1 MTTRQRYSFL
11 VRQISVMAS
20 VTVTG
25 LLTDAPRFLTSL
37 SERLRQMP
45 IPGALRLSK
54 VASLLAQRTSSPS
67 LQLLQKGQ
75 INEAMAALRSKS
87 QFEKGRF
94 FSSPRTR
101 HLRGIQQELTATMG
115 GPASDAT
122 SRNHMK
128 QTSATNLRVLLF
140 LTNSRPHTLSGY
152 TERSR
157 GTIESLTRSGVEV
170 FPTTRLGYPAVV
182 GRFARSNVEAEGD
195 ITYTRLI
202 PWFMPIN
209 ASVVR
214 TKTVKALVRQ
224 AAAQDISLM
233 HTTTPFRNAL
243 IVSKAA
249 SCLGVPWIYEVR
261 GEPEKTWLAK
271 RESLGDLEA
280 QQSELYQCSRNQE
293 LEAMKAADAVVVL
306 SKVQKQSIRE
316 HGVSA
321 SKIHVVPNAVDGVQL
336 QEFRAKGIARSEAR
350 KLLDLPVEKKLVG
363 IISSLVEYEG
373 IDVLLRAV
381 AQLPSDYECVVV
393 GDGTARPS
401 LEELKDRLQL
411 GQRVHF
417 VGRKPSEEIPYWYR
431 ALDVFA
437 VPRKDTAVCRAVT
450 PIKPVMAL
458 ALGCSVVA
466 SDLPPLREITGG
478 FAQYVPPESSE
489 HMAEGILTAYHQEP
503 PRAEKLDAFLDE
515 HTWGHNAEI
524 YKSIYQ
530 EVLEMNRNSSET

>member
-1 MTTRQRYSFL
+1 MRTRQRYSFL
-11 VRQISVMAS
+11 VRQFFVMTS

-25 LLTDAPRFLTSL
+25 LLTDAPRFLASL

-45 IPGALRLSK
+45 IPRALRLAK
-54 VASLLAQRTSSPS
+54 VASALAQRTSSPS
-67 LQLLQKGQ
+67 LQLLQQGQ
-75 INEAMAALRSKS
+75 ISEALAALRSKS
-87 QFEKGRF
+87 KLEIG
-94 FSSPRTR
+94 SYLPSPRTR
-101 HLRGIQQELTATMG
+101 HLRGIQKELTARMG
-115 GPASDAT
+115 GPASDAVNRNQRKQDPAT
-122 SRNHMK
+122 S
-128 QTSATNLRVLLF
+128 LRVLLF
-140 LTNSRPHTLSGY
+140 LTNSRPHTMSGY

-170 FPTTRLGYPAVV
+170 FATTRLGYPAVV
-182 GRFARSNVEAEGD
+182 GKFARSNVEAEGD
-195 ITYTRLI
+195 ISYTRLI
-202 PWFMPIN
+202 PWSMPID

-224 AAAQDISLM
+224 AAAQNISLM

-249 SCLGVPWIYEVR
+249 SWLGIPWIYEVR

-271 RESLGDLEA
+271 RESLGDLKA
-280 QQSELYQCSRNQE
+280 QDSELYRCSRNQE
-293 LEAMKAADAVVVL
+293 LAAMKAADAVVVL
-306 SKVQKQSIRE
+306 SKVQKQSIQER
-316 HGVSA
+316 GVSA
-321 SKIHVVPNAVDGVQL
+321 DKIYVVPNAVDGVQL
-336 QEFRAKGIARSEAR
+336 QSFREKGMSRSEAR

-373 IDVLLRAV
+373 IDVLLHAI
-381 AQLPSDYECVVV
+381 AQLPSDYECIVV

-411 GQRVHF
+411 GQRVRF
-417 VGRKPSEEIPYWYR
+417 VGRKPSEDIPYWYR

-489 HMAEGILTAYHQEP
+489 HLAEGILTAYRQES
-503 PRAEKLDAFLDE
+503 PRAEKLGAFLDE

-530 EVLEMNRNSSET
+530 EVMEMNRKSSEN